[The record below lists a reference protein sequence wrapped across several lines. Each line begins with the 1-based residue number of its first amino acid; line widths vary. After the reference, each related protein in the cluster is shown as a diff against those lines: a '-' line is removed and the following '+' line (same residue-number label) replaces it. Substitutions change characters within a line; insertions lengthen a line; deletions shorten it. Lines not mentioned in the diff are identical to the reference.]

1 MALNDRKITGWA
13 QPIVSLDDKP
23 KLTAAA
29 LKAAFD
35 SNSNELK
42 PAVNGMI
49 DDLTGT
55 GGAGEIGVS
64 PVEGVSGTT
73 VQAMLAALK
82 ALIDLCETQAGSA
95 AALALKA
102 DKATVAKLV
111 ETVAFNAQTGVFTIT
126 EQGGTVHTIDTVL
139 EKVPMSCRLDGQDF
153 VLTLEDGTEQRVSLA
168 AFLTP
173 QEFVNSDTV
182 QFEVA
187 GNTIRAKIKSGSIDA
202 DMLTGTILDELKS
215 FRDAAAFSAAGAAA
229 SEQNAAAYKTAA
241 ARSAQAADEKAA
253 ESGSQAA
260 LAQSYAVGGT
270 GTRTGEDT
278 DNAKYYRDQAL
289 LSATQA
295 GTQAG
300 AASAGAARAEAAAR
314 GMGVHIGADRPGNS
328 EKIWLKPVD
337 DPLIMN
343 PNRATADMTQE
354 VAVDG
359 DGRLVTKPTTMQGT
373 LPIPME
379 GDVGKVPA
387 VNAANSAYTLKEV
400 YAKSEAD
407 VLFSGKIDQPYASA
421 EGAFIHIA
429 DSAGGMLGGIA
440 IRGNSV
446 QDGTPSPDAPV
457 EIESVQSPVALTV
470 YGANSINDTPNAAVV
485 NRGVTFSAADGGG
498 TMIVGTST
506 ATFAQSTRERYGFF
520 RLPAGTYTAFAS
532 VTGDTGGATIA
543 AQFFSKET
551 NAAIKNVYMGKP
563 TQIVLDGGLVAVFIA
578 VYEAGVTLDCVVR
591 VMLVPGEIAAP
602 YEPYA
607 GQAYS
612 IPLVAADAEA
622 YPEALELC
630 RIGDVCDSLER
641 RDGVWGVN
649 KAAGQDSPLWIPL
662 SDEAQAVLDSIRLP
676 AGAANI
682 FATNSPAPELELT
695 YRKTVIS
702 LPTPDTSDAG
712 KVPVV
717 GADGTGYELIF
728 RGSELLADITIAGLQ
743 ELRIRSIDYE
753 TGVMELTEPLAIG
766 SDGAT
771 LPGGFGGWGLG
782 VDITKL
788 QSLKNSV
795 PKELLQK
802 FGGYFSTTKRVDETH
817 IQITDFSSLTEP
829 SALDLDAF
837 WIAKSTMV
845 TLTDLPEFQKLRF
858 HVSTNGGTCTYIRLY
873 DENNS
878 VIYGYCG
885 VQSGTYGSY
894 NTRIPA
900 VSASGLGVSEGV
912 LDGNSTLVLSGRSL
926 GFNAAGSFVSTLT
939 EQNYAVFDREK
950 KVKKIEIRAEYGQM
964 LNGSRVRV
972 WKEA

>member
-42 PAVNGMI
+42 PAVNGLI

-102 DKATVAKLV
+102 DKTTVAKLV

-126 EQGGTVHTIDTVL
+126 EQGGTVYEIDTVL

-202 DMLTGTILDELKS
+202 DMLTGTILEELTA
-215 FRDAAAFSAAGAAA
+215 FRDAAAVSAAGAAA

-253 ESGSQAA
+253 ESGGQAVNA
-260 LAQSYAVGGT
+260 RSWAAGGT

-278 DNAKYYRDQAL
+278 DNAKYYRDQAR
-289 LSATQA
+289 LSAAQA

-300 AASAGAARAEAAAR
+300 AASADAARAEAAAR
-314 GMGVHIGADRPGNS
+314 GMGVHIGADRPENS

-354 VAVDG
+354 VAVNA

-373 LPIPME
+373 LPIPTE

-387 VNAANSAYTLKEV
+387 VNATGNGYVLKEV
-400 YAKSEAD
+400 YSKSEAD
-407 VLFSGKIDQPYASA
+407 VLLSGKADQPYASA

-429 DSAGGMLGGIA
+429 DSAGGMLGGLV

-457 EIESVQSPVALTV
+457 EIQSVQSPVALTV
-470 YGANSINDTPNAAVV
+470 CGANLINDTPNAAVV

-498 TMIVGTST
+498 TKIVGTST
-506 ATFAQSTRERYGFF
+506 DQYAQSSREKYGFF
-520 RLPAGTYTAFAS
+520 RVPAGTYTASVS
-532 VTGDTGGATIA
+532 VTGDAGGATIV
-543 AQFFSKET
+543 AQFKFNET
-551 NAAIKNVYMGKP
+551 VKNVYLRKP
-563 TQIVLDGGLVAVFIA
+563 EQIELDNCSASVAVYA
-578 VYEAGVTLDCVVR
+578 REANVTLDCVAR
-591 VMLVPGEIAAP
+591 VMLVPGETAAP

-607 GQAYS
+607 GQTYS
-612 IPLVAADAEA
+612 IPLVAADTET
-622 YPEALELC
+622 YPDALELC
-630 RIGDVCDSLER
+630 RIGDVCDTIER

-649 KAAGQDSPLWIPL
+649 KAVGQDSPLWIPL
-662 SDEAQAVLDSIRLP
+662 ADEAQAVLDSIRLP
-676 AGAANI
+676 AGAANA

-695 YRKTVIS
+695 YRQTVIS
-702 LPTPDTSDAG
+702 LPAPTQADAG
-712 KVPVV
+712 KVPHVN
-717 GADGTGYELIF
+717 ADGSGYELTATEVGANYSRTITV
-728 RGSELLADITIAGLQ
+728 EEAVDAYAITDINPAEYCRFVVTMRNTEYQDAVTFKIVANGKRLSTTIATHSNVIAECNYAFDQ
-743 ELRIRSIDYE
+743 QFAMTIRMQ
-753 TGVMELTEPLAIG
+753 GNNLTALLSSVAAIRYA
-766 SDGAT
+766 D
-771 LPGGFGGWGLG
+771 
-782 VDITKL
+782 
-788 QSLKNSV
+788 
-795 PKELLQK
+795 
-802 FGGYFSTTKRVDETH
+802 
-817 IQITDFSSLTEP
+817 
-829 SALDLDAF
+829 SA
-837 WIAKSTMV
+837 
-845 TLTDLPEFQKLRF
+845 
-858 HVSTNGGTCTYIRLY
+858 
-873 DENNS
+873 
-878 VIYGYCG
+878 
-885 VQSGTYGSY
+885 
-894 NTRIPA
+894 
-900 VSASGLGVSEGV
+900 
-912 LDGNSTLVLSGRSL
+912 
-926 GFNAAGSFVSTLT
+926 AAGLHFTGHLGAGTIIQVLG
-939 EQNYAVFDREK
+939 YK
-950 KVKKIEIRAEYGQM
+950 
-964 LNGSRVRV
+964 L
-972 WKEA
+972 

>member
-1 MALNDRKITGWA
+1 MALINRKITGWA
-13 QPIVSLDDKP
+13 QPVSSLDDKP

-42 PAVNGMI
+42 PAVNGLI

-82 ALIDLCETQAGSA
+82 AMIDLCETQAGSA

-111 ETVAFNAQTGVFTIT
+111 KTVAFNAQTGVFTIT

-202 DMLTGTILDELKS
+202 DMLTGTILEELTA

-253 ESGSQAA
+253 ESGGQAVNA
-260 LAQSYAVGGT
+260 RSWAAGGT

-295 GTQAG
+295 GGQAG
-300 AASAGAARAEAAAR
+300 AASADAARAEAAAR

-373 LPIPME
+373 LPIPTE

-407 VLFSGKIDQPYASA
+407 VLFSGKIDQPYTGA
-421 EGAFIHIA
+421 EGAFIHLT
-429 DSAGGMLGGIA
+429 DSAGGMLGGLVIC
-440 IRGNSV
+440 GNSV

-457 EIESVQSPVALTV
+457 EIQSVQSPVALTV
-470 YGANSINDTPNAAVV
+470 CGANLINDTPNAAVV
-485 NRGVTFSAADGGG
+485 NKGLTFSAADGGG
-498 TMIVGTST
+498 TRIVGTST
-506 ATFAQSTRERYGFF
+506 RTYAQNAPAQYSSIK
-520 RLPAGTYTAFAS
+520 LPAGTWTIS
-532 VTGDTGGATIA
+532 VNIDGDTGGAVICAKITDNGTSNSSFPSKPIQVA
-543 AQFFSKET
+543 A
-551 NAAIKNVYMGKP
+551 
-563 TQIVLDGGLVAVFIA
+563 GGGTVTMCLYVQ
-578 VYEAGVTLDCVVR
+578 ESGVTLDCVVR
-591 VMLVPGEIAAP
+591 VMLVPGESAAP

-607 GQAYS
+607 GKSYS
-612 IPLVAADAEA
+612 IPLVAADSEA

-649 KAAGQDSPLWIPL
+649 KAVGKYTFPHNSSAYTTANLDTTFMIMPVPDNFASQNILCTHFQNDGITWVAKDGFCSLNIQSSPPIFRVRYAGATRAGCEALFASNDVTIYGQLASPLWIPL

-676 AGAANI
+676 AGVANI
-682 FATNSPAPELELT
+682 FATNSPAPDLKLT
-695 YRKTVIS
+695 YRKVVIS
-702 LPTPDTSDAG
+702 LPTPDASDAG

-717 GADGTGYELIF
+717 NADGTGYELAALP
-728 RGSELLADITIAGLQ
+728 SA
-743 ELRIRSIDYE
+743 
-753 TGVMELTEPLAIG
+753 TGV
-766 SDGAT
+766 
-771 LPGGFGGWGLG
+771 
-782 VDITKL
+782 
-788 QSLKNSV
+788 
-795 PKELLQK
+795 
-802 FGGYFSTTKRVDETH
+802 
-817 IQITDFSSLTEP
+817 
-829 SALDLDAF
+829 
-837 WIAKSTMV
+837 
-845 TLTDLPEFQKLRF
+845 
-858 HVSTNGGTCTYIRLY
+858 
-873 DENNS
+873 
-878 VIYGYCG
+878 
-885 VQSGTYGSY
+885 
-894 NTRIPA
+894 
-900 VSASGLGVSEGV
+900 
-912 LDGNSTLVLSGRSL
+912 
-926 GFNAAGSFVSTLT
+926 SF
-939 EQNYAVFDREK
+939 
-950 KVKKIEIRAEYGQM
+950 
-964 LNGSRVRV
+964 
-972 WKEA
+972 

>member
-1 MALNDRKITGWA
+1 MNGAAPEIEKGDTVALINRKITGWA
-13 QPIVSLDDKP
+13 QPVSSLDDKP

-42 PAVNGMI
+42 PAVNGLI

-82 ALIDLCETQAGSA
+82 AMIDLCETQAGSA

-111 ETVAFNAQTGVFTIT
+111 KTVAFNAQTGVFTIT
-126 EQGGTVHTIDTVL
+126 EQGGTVHEIDTVL
-139 EKVPMSCRLDGQDF
+139 EKVPVSCRLDGQDF

-202 DMLTGTILDELKS
+202 DMLTGTILEELTA

-270 GTRTGEDT
+270 GTRAGEDT
-278 DNAKYYRDQAL
+278 DNAKYYREQAR

-295 GTQAG
+295 GGQAG
-300 AASAGAARAEAAAR
+300 AASAAAARAEAAAR

-373 LPIPME
+373 LPIPTE

-407 VLFSGKIDQPYASA
+407 VLFSGKIDQPYAGA
-421 EGAFIHIA
+421 EGAFIHLT
-429 DSAGGMLGGIA
+429 DSAGGMLGGLVIC
-440 IRGNSV
+440 GNSV

-457 EIESVQSPVALTV
+457 EIQSVQSPVALTV
-470 YGANSINDTPNAAVV
+470 CGANLINDTPNAAVV
-485 NRGVTFSAADGGG
+485 NKGLTFSAADGGG
-498 TMIVGTST
+498 TRIVGTST
-506 ATFAQSTRERYGFF
+506 RTYAQNAPAQYSSIK
-520 RLPAGTYTAFAS
+520 LPAGTWTIS
-532 VTGDTGGATIA
+532 VNIDGDTGGAVICAKITDNGTSNSSFPSKPIQVA
-543 AQFFSKET
+543 A
-551 NAAIKNVYMGKP
+551 
-563 TQIVLDGGLVAVFIA
+563 GGGTVTMCLYVQ
-578 VYEAGVTLDCVVR
+578 ESGVTLDCVVR
-591 VMLVPGEIAAP
+591 VMLVPGESAAP

-607 GQAYS
+607 GKSYS
-612 IPLVAADAEA
+612 IPLIAADSEA
-622 YPEALELC
+622 YPDALELC
-630 RIGDVCDSLER
+630 RIGDVCDTIER

-649 KAAGQDSPLWIPL
+649 KVTVRMTFDGSEKWNTKTGPKNTVHFTTPISMVIAPPNNLTRAEILSDQYTTSCANDVNVGIDHIISILNTGSAMYVCDLSYSDADAFRAHLAAQPLNVLMLRASPLWIPL

-676 AGAANI
+676 AGVANI
-682 FATNSPAPELELT
+682 FATNSPAPDLKLT
-695 YRKTVIS
+695 YRKVVIS
-702 LPTPDTSDAG
+702 LPTPDASDAG

-717 GADGTGYELIF
+717 NADGTGYELAALP
-728 RGSELLADITIAGLQ
+728 SA
-743 ELRIRSIDYE
+743 
-753 TGVMELTEPLAIG
+753 TGV
-766 SDGAT
+766 
-771 LPGGFGGWGLG
+771 
-782 VDITKL
+782 
-788 QSLKNSV
+788 
-795 PKELLQK
+795 
-802 FGGYFSTTKRVDETH
+802 
-817 IQITDFSSLTEP
+817 
-829 SALDLDAF
+829 
-837 WIAKSTMV
+837 
-845 TLTDLPEFQKLRF
+845 
-858 HVSTNGGTCTYIRLY
+858 
-873 DENNS
+873 
-878 VIYGYCG
+878 
-885 VQSGTYGSY
+885 
-894 NTRIPA
+894 
-900 VSASGLGVSEGV
+900 
-912 LDGNSTLVLSGRSL
+912 
-926 GFNAAGSFVSTLT
+926 SF
-939 EQNYAVFDREK
+939 
-950 KVKKIEIRAEYGQM
+950 
-964 LNGSRVRV
+964 
-972 WKEA
+972 

>member
-1 MALNDRKITGWA
+1 MALSDRKITGWA

-42 PAVNGMI
+42 PAVNGLI

-215 FRDAAAFSAAGAAA
+215 FRDAAARSAAGAAA
-229 SEQNAAAYKTAA
+229 SERNAADYRGAA
-241 ARSAQAADEKAA
+241 AGSAQTAVEKAA

-295 GTQAG
+295 GGQAG
-300 AASAGAARAEAAAR
+300 AASADAARAEAAAR

-373 LPIPME
+373 LPIPTE

-400 YAKSEAD
+400 YSKSEAD
-407 VLFSGKIDQPYASA
+407 VLLASKADQPYASA

-429 DSAGGMLGGIA
+429 DSAGGMPGGLV
-440 IRGNSV
+440 IRGNSA

-470 YGANSINDTPNAAVV
+470 CGANLINDTPNAAVV

-498 TMIVGTST
+498 TKIVGTST
-506 ATFAQSTRERYGFF
+506 AAFAQSTREKYGFF

-532 VTGDTGGATIA
+532 VDGDTGGATIA
-543 AQFFSKET
+543 AQIFSKET
-551 NAAIKNVYMGKP
+551 NTAIKNVYMGKP

-578 VYEAGVTLDCVVR
+578 AYESGVTLDCVVR
-591 VMLVPGEIAAP
+591 VMLVQSETAAP

-607 GQAYS
+607 GQSYS

-630 RIGDVCDSLER
+630 RIGDVCDTIER

-649 KAAGQDSPLWIPL
+649 KAVGKYTFPHNSRAYTIANLDTTFMIMPAPDNFASQNILCTHFQNDGITWVAKDGFCSLNIQRSPPIFRVRYAGATQAGCEALFASNDVIIIYGQLASPLWIPL
-662 SDEAQAVLDSIRLP
+662 SDEAQDVLDSVRLP
-676 AGAANI
+676 AGVANI

-702 LPTPDTSDAG
+702 LPTPAAEDAG

-717 GADGTGYELIF
+717 NADGTGYELAALP
-728 RGSELLADITIAGLQ
+728 SA
-743 ELRIRSIDYE
+743 
-753 TGVMELTEPLAIG
+753 TGV
-766 SDGAT
+766 
-771 LPGGFGGWGLG
+771 
-782 VDITKL
+782 
-788 QSLKNSV
+788 
-795 PKELLQK
+795 
-802 FGGYFSTTKRVDETH
+802 
-817 IQITDFSSLTEP
+817 
-829 SALDLDAF
+829 
-837 WIAKSTMV
+837 
-845 TLTDLPEFQKLRF
+845 
-858 HVSTNGGTCTYIRLY
+858 
-873 DENNS
+873 
-878 VIYGYCG
+878 
-885 VQSGTYGSY
+885 
-894 NTRIPA
+894 
-900 VSASGLGVSEGV
+900 
-912 LDGNSTLVLSGRSL
+912 
-926 GFNAAGSFVSTLT
+926 SF
-939 EQNYAVFDREK
+939 
-950 KVKKIEIRAEYGQM
+950 
-964 LNGSRVRV
+964 
-972 WKEA
+972 

>member
-42 PAVNGMI
+42 PAVNGLI

-102 DKATVAKLV
+102 DKTTVAKLV

-126 EQGGTVHTIDTVL
+126 EQGGTVHEIDTVL

-202 DMLTGTILDELKS
+202 DMLTGTILEELTA
-215 FRDAAAFSAAGAAA
+215 FRDAAAVSAAGAAA

-253 ESGSQAA
+253 ESGGQAVNA
-260 LAQSYAVGGT
+260 RSWAAGGT

-278 DNAKYYRDQAL
+278 DNAKYYRDQAR
-289 LSATQA
+289 LSAAQA

-300 AASAGAARAEAAAR
+300 AASADAARAEAAAR
-314 GMGVHIGADRPGNS
+314 GMGVHIGADRPENS

-354 VAVDG
+354 VAVNA

-373 LPIPME
+373 LPIPTE

-387 VNAANSAYTLKEV
+387 VNATGNGYVLKEV
-400 YAKSEAD
+400 YSKSEAD
-407 VLFSGKIDQPYASA
+407 VLLSGKEDQPYAAA
-421 EGAFIHIA
+421 EGAFIHIP
-429 DSAGGMLGGIA
+429 DSAGGTPGSLV
-440 IRGNSV
+440 IRGNSA

-457 EIESVQSPVALTV
+457 EIQSVQSPVVLTV
-470 YGANSINDTPNAAVV
+470 CGANLINDTPNAAVV

-498 TMIVGTST
+498 TRMVGTST
-506 ATFAQSTRERYGFF
+506 AQYAQNASAQYGFIQ
-520 RLPAGTYTAFAS
+520 LPAGKYTVS
-532 VTGDTGGATIA
+532 VSVDGDAGGATIVA
-543 AQFFSKET
+543 KINNIDGT
-551 NAAIKNVYMGKP
+551 YIKNTYAGKP
-563 TQIVLDGGLVAVFIA
+563 VQIELDNGLISMF
-578 VYEAGVTLDCVVR
+578 VYAQEANVTLDCVVR
-591 VMLVPGEIAAP
+591 VMLVPGETAAP
-602 YEPYA
+602 YEKYA
-607 GQAYS
+607 GKSYS
-612 IPLVAADAEA
+612 IPLAAAVFDT
-622 YPEALELC
+622 YPDALELC
-630 RIGDVCDSLER
+630 RVGDVCDSLER

-662 SDEAQAVLDSIRLP
+662 ADEAQAVLDSIRLP
-676 AGAANI
+676 AGVANV
-682 FATNSPAPELELT
+682 FATNSPAPDLKLT
-695 YRKTVIS
+695 YRQTVIS
-702 LPTPDTSDAG
+702 LPTPTAEDAG
-712 KVPVV
+712 MVPHVN
-717 GADGTGYELIF
+717 ADGSGYELATPEVGANYSRTFTVEEAVDAYAITDINPAEYCRF
-728 RGSELLADITIAGLQ
+728 VVTMRNTEYQDTVTFKIVASGKRLSTAIATHSNVIAVCNYAFDQQFAATIRMQGNNLTALLSSVAAIRYADSAAAGLHF
-743 ELRIRSIDYE
+743 
-753 TGVMELTEPLAIG
+753 TGHL
-766 SDGAT
+766 GAGT
-771 LPGGFGGWGLG
+771 IIQVWGY
-782 VDITKL
+782 KL
-788 QSLKNSV
+788 
-795 PKELLQK
+795 
-802 FGGYFSTTKRVDETH
+802 
-817 IQITDFSSLTEP
+817 
-829 SALDLDAF
+829 
-837 WIAKSTMV
+837 
-845 TLTDLPEFQKLRF
+845 
-858 HVSTNGGTCTYIRLY
+858 
-873 DENNS
+873 
-878 VIYGYCG
+878 
-885 VQSGTYGSY
+885 
-894 NTRIPA
+894 
-900 VSASGLGVSEGV
+900 
-912 LDGNSTLVLSGRSL
+912 
-926 GFNAAGSFVSTLT
+926 
-939 EQNYAVFDREK
+939 
-950 KVKKIEIRAEYGQM
+950 
-964 LNGSRVRV
+964 
-972 WKEA
+972 